1 VEIFNQRSKDCR
13 RVCPNGNETKDLD
26 LHVATLGFDLT
37 TKVDAGENSGRSLR
51 QDFVVPSLANEKM
64 RGGKREISF
73 IVDTRG
79 RALAVWITAPD
90 QIEPIQAVGGWLR

>member
-1 VEIFNQRSKDCR
+1 
-13 RVCPNGNETKDLD
+13 
-26 LHVATLGFDLT
+26 
-37 TKVDAGENSGRSLR
+37 LR